1 MLVRLGK
8 AVDIWSTGKYPAD
21 VLSNLAG
28 NSFCIDGVPCG
39 SMEGFLQSLKFK
51 DKDEQRRICSLS
63 GKEAKEMSTTD
74 WQASQIVWWQ
84 GVAIGRQADELRG
97 LVCRAYRA
105 LYEQNMRF
113 RNALT
118 ATTGKRLYHSHGGH
132 DPHKTILTEKEFIQ
146 ILTKLREGAYES

>member
-28 NSFCIDGVPCG
+28 NSFCFDGVPCG
-39 SMEGFLQSLKFK
+39 SMEGFLQSLKYK

-63 GKEAKEMSTTD
+63 GREAKGMSMAD
-74 WQASQIVWWQ
+74 WQTSQIVWWQ
-84 GVAIGRQADELRG
+84 GVAVGRQTDEFHI
-97 LVCRAYRA
+97 LVNRAYKA
-105 LYEQNMRF
+105 LFEQNMRF
-113 RNALT
+113 RDALT
-118 ATTGKRLYHSHGGH
+118 ASSGKRLYHSHGVQ

-146 ILTKLREGAYES
+146 ILTKLREETYES